1 MGQRF
6 LEMRTAKAWGIRPSE
21 WDTLDGET
29 KAWMMAYDQAS
40 GQMESWEAETQ
51 RKKTNQQR
59 NR

>member
-1 MGQRF
+1 
-6 LEMRTAKAWGIRPSE
+6 MRTAKAWGIRPSE